1 MIRYFMQCTV
11 KTVTAACD
19 SNLWFCVI
27 FASLTLDKGNVNN
40 LVFDEGINQSAKLY
54 VVSG

>member
-11 KTVTAACD
+11 KTITAACD